1 MMANHHYFEG
11 IAVRTSTILRLALAA
26 SALSVGISAQADS
39 FASSASSAGS
49 KSSGSVSDSLSASSN
64 SVSGGNKTATGPY
77 RIVDIAQT
85 PDRAD
90 RARLTLQGDEPQQR
104 IMLDLPKSTFDQQ
117 QLDKG
122 DIVYAQNRVY
132 GIEFARNDTR
142 KAFYLV
148 LADEWHG
155 EMAPRPVG
163 I

>member
-11 IAVRTSTILRLALAA
+11 TAVRTYSILRLAAVA
-26 SALSVGISAQADS
+26 GALSFVTTAHADS

-77 RIVDIAQT
+77 RIIDIAQT

-90 RARLTLQGDEPQQR
+90 RARLTLQGDEPLQR
-104 IMLDLPKSTFDQQ
+104 IVLDLPKSTFDQQ

-142 KAFYLV
+142 KAFFLV

-155 EMAPRPVG
+155 ELAARPVG
-163 I
+163 M